1 MGDDASD
8 AALTRDGISEE
19 FFHLMWLKDELNFG
33 PSLNIP
39 DTIVVKY
46 GQPTC
51 WYFTAS
57 NGKVR
62 KKNRQNLMNAR
73 IEEVFTKNILG
84 YDVLAMFINIYQ
96 EEDPETG
103 VIPPSTVEY
112 LDREGL
118 NQFLYNRPKETSNG
132 ILQRFIEPKGTKN
145 ELIRA
150 VWSPKVVLVERAENI
165 HHLHDHRY
173 GLYERCVTMEGPEYY
188 YTSNAIR
195 GPVLGGQIQKLCESC
210 VTHISEVTFAQKEVT
225 RMVLNF
231 KVDSR
236 DKIWLMY
243 TTSIRLNDM
252 LQQDTSSSLGA
263 SASQRHKRSLVNI
276 GAAVNIPNTINLNPS
291 RSYDKIVAKQRI
303 RCISCAKE
311 TLDDMRHPVTY
322 KSVIKHYEHVIHIM
336 TEICANQ
343 HTTVLD
349 WPPDPD
355 IIEAAGGIGFGCID
369 MVADDDILSK
379 ATRMELN
386 RPLEADE
393 LRIPPI
399 LRYLHPK
406 LTGPAYYKCR
416 RDPLFLYKTATVC
429 EPCFLVFAEFTT
441 MLLRMGGDLSKLLT
455 PDPAAVNSLQS
466 LHEGSMS
473 TGANTTNRT
482 RPSSADWRAMST
494 LNRSSSDTLKGR
506 SREFNPS
513 ANHRQAKTTA
523 IGLRTQDTRKAPHVP
538 RAVRKTGDV
547 GPLRA
552 GSLDS
557 MSKTSQSMGRSSSL
571 NQIGASSSMVSG
583 GTFEEADISA
593 MVAERER
600 NFFKEISQNPQLKD
614 QHPLMHLISA
624 QHKLK
629 MVDEQSGVMMNAA
642 AASKE
647 SIFGT
652 RYGKQGPDKFQKYG
666 VYTVEQPYIMKGELI
681 KPTKYL
687 EIKAAEKEA
696 RLAAKMERIRR
707 KKARQAEM
715 AASGELDLGGGGEGM
730 PGAGASVASEESS
743 VPDIT
748 NTKSAKKHRNF
759 LRDSL
764 KGVENEIIASEKYL
778 KADKEQV
785 KYAHEH
791 GAFEALTEEDIK
803 ARNVNPELQEA
814 DFVPTGKVRKKVN
827 INDEPTTA
835 IVDARDL
842 DNVATYGRGG
852 GGAAFASSAQGGSRP
867 GTDARPGTTASVG
880 GRPPRSALK
889 SADGGGHAPDEM
901 FVAGEGS
908 IVSLE
913 GSSESALLKNWGVE
927 KPLRAEAPALDPNM
941 TQAAD
946 SLRNMMAT

>member
-1 MGDDASD
+1 MGDDSSSNEE
-8 AALTRDGISEE
+8 LTRDGISEE

-46 GQPTC
+46 GNPTA
-51 WYFTAS
+51 WYFTAN

-96 EEDPETG
+96 DVDPDTG

-118 NQFLYNRPKETSNG
+118 NQFLYNRPKENSNG

-150 VWSPKVVLVERAENI
+150 IWSPKVVLVERAENI

-225 RMVLNF
+225 RMVCNF

-236 DKIWLMY
+236 DKIWLLY
-243 TTSIRLNDM
+243 TTSIRVTDNLEEVEA
-252 LQQDTSSSLGA
+252 TSSLMKNA
-263 SASQRHKRSLVNI
+263 VKQKRSLVNI

-311 TLDDMRHPVTY
+311 TLDDMRHPITY
-322 KSVIKHYEHVIHIM
+322 KSIIKHYEHVIHIM

-369 MVADDDILSK
+369 MVADDDILAKS
-379 ATRMELN
+379 TRMELN
-386 RPLEADE
+386 KPLEEDE

-406 LTGPAYYKCR
+406 LSGPAYFKCR

-455 PDPAAVNSLQS
+455 PDPAAVNSLNS
-466 LHEGSMS
+466 LHEGSLS
-473 TGANTTNRT
+473 TGANMTNGT

-494 LNRSSSDTLKGR
+494 LNRSSSDTLRGHSK
-506 SREFNPS
+506 EFNPS
-513 ANHRQAKTTA
+513 ANHRQAKNTA
-523 IGLRTQDTRKAPHVP
+523 IGLRTQDKRRAPNMP
-538 RAVRKTGDV
+538 KAVRKTKDI
-547 GPLRA
+547 GPLHT
-552 GSLDS
+552 GSIDS
-557 MSKTSQSMGRSSSL
+557 MSRTNQSLARSSSL
-571 NQIGASSSMVSG
+571 NQIGASQSMVSG
-583 GTFEEADISA
+583 GTFEEADIQS

-624 QHKLK
+624 QQKLK
-629 MVDEQSGVMMNAA
+629 MVDEQSGVLMSGA

-666 VYTVEQPYIMKGELI
+666 VYTIEQPYIMKGELI
-681 KPTKYL
+681 KPSKYL
-687 EIKAAEKEA
+687 QIKAEEKEM

-715 AASGELDLGGGGEGM
+715 AASGNDMDGGNL
-730 PGAGASVASEESS
+730 PGASIASEESS
-743 VPDIT
+743 VQDIT

-764 KGVENEIIASEKYL
+764 KGVEQEIIASEKYM
-778 KADKEQV
+778 KVDKDQV
-785 KYAHEH
+785 KFAHEH

-803 ARNVNPELQEA
+803 KRNLNPELTEKDYQA
-814 DFVPTGKVRKKVN
+814 SGKIKKTVL
-827 INDEPTTA
+827 INDEAITTVVGT
-835 IVDARDL
+835 VDGSA
-842 DNVATYGRGG
+842 YRGG
-852 GGAAFASSAQGGSRP
+852 TATGGSRP
-867 GTDARPGTTASVG
+867 GTDRPGTTASL

-889 SADGGGHAPDEM
+889 SSETGLSTEDM
-901 FVAGEGS
+901 FVGEGS
-908 IVSLE
+908 LASGNDD
-913 GSSESALLKNWGVE
+913 GSQESALLKNWGVE
-927 KPLRAEAPALDPNM
+927 KPLRAEAPALDPSM
-941 TQAAD
+941 THAAD
-946 SLRNMMAT
+946 SLRNMMSN